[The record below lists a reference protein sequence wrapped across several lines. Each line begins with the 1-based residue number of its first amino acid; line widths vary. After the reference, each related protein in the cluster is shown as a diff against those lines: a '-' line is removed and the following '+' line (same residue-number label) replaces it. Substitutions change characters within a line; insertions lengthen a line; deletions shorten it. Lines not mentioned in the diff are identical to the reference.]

1 MPGGTHI
8 PSLSVDYL
16 NVKEGV
22 LEDQNPTIHIQF
34 FIPGSVAT
42 TDGST
47 TELDKIDS
55 IPNDATSHIIVHVSC
70 KSDDDA
76 RFGTWTDQLTISKNA
91 GTVTIRKHLSISHHS
106 SAQLKANDVTY
117 TANGGDVDI
126 DVSGIAATNIQWD
139 SRYEIAVNST
149 N

>member
-1 MPGGTHI
+1 MAGGIQI
-8 PSLSVDYL
+8 PDLKVDYL
-16 NVKEGV
+16 NVKKGFV
-22 LEDQNPTIHIQF
+22 NDPNPTVYAQF

-47 TELDKIDS
+47 VELDKIDT
-55 IPNDATSHIIVHVSC
+55 ILNDATSHIIVHVSC

-76 RFGTWTDQLTISKNA
+76 RYGTWTDQLTISKNS
-91 GTVTIRKHLSISHHS
+91 GTVTIRKHLNITHHS
-106 SAQLKANDVTY
+106 SAQLKANDLTY
-117 TANGGDVDI
+117 TANGGDIDI

-139 SRYEIAVNST
+139 SRYEIVVNSR